1 MPHYRIIL
9 SIVFIFLFHPQCSN
23 SQNIEL
29 VAYNSFVTA
38 AEQTNQYL
46 HLLSEKNVGIIANQS
61 SIIGNKHLIDS
72 LLNLGINI
80 KKIFTPE
87 HGFRGQEDA
96 GAKVASFTDAKTGI
110 TVISLYGNK
119 KKPAKEDLA
128 GLDILC
134 FDLQDVGTRFYTYI
148 STLTY
153 VMEACAE
160 NDVPL
165 LVLDRPNPNAFYVDG
180 PVLKPGFESFV
191 GLHPVPVVYGLT
203 IGEYALMVNGEK
215 WLNNKLRCNLTVI
228 SLRNYHRNRIVK
240 LPIKPSP
247 NLPTWESIY
256 LYPSLCFFEGTVV
269 SIGRG
274 TDHPFEVYGHP
285 QLKGGNYSFVPQSRP
300 GATNPPLI
308 GKKCFGFHLNS
319 YAHDFANREGKINLN
334 WLMSAYTELKN
345 QVKFFNN
352 YFDTLAGSDQLRKQI
367 EAGMTVEQIRHSWQ
381 NDLEGYKKI
390 RVKYLLYPD

>member
-1 MPHYRIIL
+1 MPHNHILL
-9 SIVFIFLFHPQCSN
+9 SIVFIFLFYPQCSN
-23 SQNIEL
+23 SQNSEL
-29 VAYNSFVTA
+29 VEYHSLVSGS
-38 AEQTNQYL
+38 EQTNKYL
-46 HLLSEKNVGIIANQS
+46 HLLAGKKVGIIANQS

-72 LLNLGINI
+72 LLNLGINV

-119 KKPAKEDLA
+119 KKPDKEDLD

-160 NDVPL
+160 NNLPL

-180 PVLKPGFESFV
+180 PILKPGFESFV

-215 WLNNKLRCNLTVI
+215 WLSNKLRCKLTVI
-228 SLRNYHRNRIVK
+228 SLNNYHRNSIVK
-240 LPIKPSP
+240 LPVKPSP

-274 TDHPFEVYGHP
+274 TNHPFEVFGHP
-285 QLKGGNYSFVPQSRP
+285 QMKGGNHSFVPQSRP

-308 GKKCFGFHLNS
+308 GKQCFGFHLVA
-319 YAHDFANREGKINLN
+319 YAHEFGGRKGKINLD
-334 WLMSAYTELKN
+334 WLVSAYAELKN
-345 QVKFFNN
+345 QGKFFNN

-367 EAGMTVEQIRHSWQ
+367 EAGMTAEQIRQSWQ
-381 NDLEGYKKI
+381 NDLDGYKKI
-390 RVKYLLYPD
+390 RIKYLLYPD